1 MDMELEKRYRIAE
14 WIAEQIAGIL
24 SEEEQALL
32 EDWRQASPEHEEE
45 YERIIQRLRFTKSP
59 NVRW

>member
-32 EDWRQASPEHEEE
+32 EDWRQASPEAYHSTFEK
-45 YERIIQRLRFTKSP
+45 RFTKSP